1 MLFKKYINNVKS
13 DLKEEW
19 GYLKND
25 LMPALEGKKNLAD
38 AVAMPYLAIIMI
50 VPAILSFILCL
61 LRYYDLLEY
70 FGNRNGR
77 DT

>member
-1 MLFKKYINNVKS
+1 MLFKKYIENVRN

-25 LMPALEGKKNLAD
+25 LLLVLDGKKNLTG

-50 VPAILSFILCL
+50 VPAILSFIICL
-61 LRYYDLLEY
+61 IRYYDLLEY